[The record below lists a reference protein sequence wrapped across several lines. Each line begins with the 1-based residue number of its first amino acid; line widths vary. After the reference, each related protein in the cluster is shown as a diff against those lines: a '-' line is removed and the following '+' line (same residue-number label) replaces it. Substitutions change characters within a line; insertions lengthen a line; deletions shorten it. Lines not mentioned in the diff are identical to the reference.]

1 MNNLLLGAVAFCL
14 ASPLPARSEE
24 AAARQLVG
32 PVEGS
37 ELHHSEAFDFGR
49 SVFVTGPAA
58 GEKIGKTETVEGF
71 RSSAIYKA
79 PKKSVFEIFSAY
91 RKFFA
96 DNGYKVVFSCEAGAC
111 GDEFKNAW
119 YDLNPFEKNPNW
131 DNSAPLTSGDA
142 AKQFYLAAVKKA
154 AGGDTYVSVYGNSGW
169 WQFPV
174 YRVEAARP
182 APLGSGVV
190 PASKIAEVMKNE
202 GRMSFY
208 GITFDTGS
216 GAIKKESEPVLSE
229 IAAFLR
235 TMPADTFY
243 VTGHTDDEGDLD
255 SNMKLSRE
263 RAEAVI
269 KDLTARGAKA
279 SMLSA
284 HGAGPLSPVAT
295 NFTAEGRALNRRV
308 EIVRT
313 MRGSRAMAAPKPGSA
328 PSAAQTSQQA
338 SQSAQQAAQAA
349 QQAAAQAAKQAAA
362 EAAQQAAAQAAQQAA
377 QAVQQQAAQAVQQ
390 QLQAQQAAREKAGEG
405 LVPVPKVTE
414 MWLTPGTNLLVGQGF
429 KVNRLG
435 KTSGVIKSQDPAPNT
450 MVRPGST
457 ITITV
462 GK

>member
-1 MNNLLLGAVAFCL
+1 MNNLLLGAVVFCL
-14 ASPLPARSEE
+14 ASPLPARSED

-58 GEKIGKTETVEGF
+58 GEKIGKSETLEGR

-96 DNGYKVVFSCEAGAC
+96 DNGYKIVFSCEAGAC
-111 GDEFKNAW
+111 GDKFKNAW

-131 DNSAPLTSGDA
+131 DNSAPLTSGDP

-216 GAIKKESEPVLSE
+216 GVIRKESEPVLSE

-295 NFTAEGRALNRRV
+295 NFTPEGRALNRRV

-313 MRGSRAMAAPKPGSA
+313 MRGLRASPPKPGA
-328 PSAAQTSQQA
+328 PPQAAQAAQSVQQSVQQA
-338 SQSAQQAAQAA
+338 SQQAA
-349 QQAAAQAAKQAAA
+349 QQAAAQAA
-362 EAAQQAAAQAAQQAA
+362 QAAQQAVQQQMQA
-377 QAVQQQAAQAVQQ
+377 TQQQAQQAVQQLQQ
-390 QLQAQQAAREKAGEG
+390 QQQAAKEKSQEG
-405 LVPVPKVTE
+405 LVPVPKVTG
-414 MWLTPGTNLLVGQGF
+414 MLVTPGMNVLVSQGF

-435 KTSGVIKSQDPAPNT
+435 KSVGKIVSQDPAPNA
-450 MVRPGST
+450 MVKPGST
-457 ITITV
+457 VTINV